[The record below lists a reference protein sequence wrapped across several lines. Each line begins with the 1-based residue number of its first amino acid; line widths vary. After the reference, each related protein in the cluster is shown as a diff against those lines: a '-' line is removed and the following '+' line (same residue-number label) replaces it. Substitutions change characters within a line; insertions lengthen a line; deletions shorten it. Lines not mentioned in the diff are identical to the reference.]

1 MSTNLTRIGQ
11 KARGEPD
18 LVFTSLYHH
27 VVDVDNL
34 RACYGQSEGLTEVP
48 DVWEIRLSGCRDR
61 GTTEGMA
68 EILWHRRETRRQTEK
83 TNVSRSHG
91 RPRSTRHKSNF
102 S

>member
-34 RACYGQSEGLTEVP
+34 RACYGQSEGLTEEP
-48 DVWEIRLSGCRDR
+48 DVWEIRLSGS
-61 GTTEGMA
+61 
-68 EILWHRRETRRQTEK
+68 
-83 TNVSRSHG
+83 V
-91 RPRSTRHKSNF
+91 
-102 S
+102 